1 MEEEVHEHYSS
12 LAAGDEVEDNPEIG
26 LACVLRFDGD
36 GKFYRAEIID
46 RTADALEF
54 VFADYGNIEEARQVL
69 RIKPQFLILPK
80 LVINF

>member
-36 GKFYRAEIID
+36 GKFYRAE
-46 RTADALEF
+46 R
-54 VFADYGNIEEARQVL
+54 
-69 RIKPQFLILPK
+69 LPVDSAPK
-80 LVINF
+80 CQTFIRHQTSVVSAPTFGRFGTL